1 MLKINIKENSNL
13 YYIYNDNEINKEL
26 TIYEQANKL
35 DKNRKKINV
44 INSINNSEEPKIN
57 KEI

>member
-44 INSINNSEEPKIN
+44 INSINNSE
-57 KEI
+57 

>member
-44 INSINNSEEPKIN
+44 INSINNSEELKIN

>member
-13 YYIYNDNEINKEL
+13 YYIYNDNEINKEF

>member
-26 TIYEQANKL
+26 TIYEQTNKL